1 MVRFAA
7 RFESARSVE
16 DVLARRSR
24 MLFLDARKAGELAQS
39 VAAILGEELGR
50 DVRTDDFLL
59 LARGYAQLPG

>member
-1 MVRFAA
+1 
-7 RFESARSVE
+7 
-16 DVLARRSR
+16 

-50 DVRTDDFLL
+50 DVSTDDFLL